1 MSLNADQLYALLP
14 AIYRTRDA
22 ENGGPLQALLAVIA
36 GQSAILEENILQLY
50 DDEFIE
56 TCAPW
61 VIPYIGDLI
70 GVNPIYEIT
79 GQVSGLRRA
88 EVANT
93 IGYRRRKGTLLAL
106 EQVTMDAS
114 GRTTAA
120 VEFFKR
126 LITTESMHHVRPQH
140 FTNVDLRRG
149 GELEWMNTAFDT
161 LNRTIDVRRIAP
173 RVRMPADPDPTPL
186 DINLHGGGRF
196 NIPDIGIY
204 IWRWISFQ
212 VIQAP
217 AFAVDGRR
225 YMFSPLGQDIPLFN
239 LQPNRTSFS
248 RLTTRLDAPQPI
260 RRREFFHD
268 PSQFYGP
275 GLSIQLFADG
285 VPIDVCQICCR
296 DLSDGPGSS
305 WGCTPK
311 GKIGIDPKLG
321 RIELG
326 PDVPVPGQM
335 QVTYCYG
342 FPAEIGGGPYDRS
355 QSFSLPSSP
364 NTYTAVVGSSGT
376 PTLESAIAG
385 WNAQPTKT
393 LGLILLPGFESFDID
408 LPGPAAII
416 LPSESQLYI
425 LSAAVDPGGNPADA
439 IYSGSC
445 ATLRGD
451 IEVRGQQAP
460 VAEGGSIPPA
470 GQLVISG
477 LWISGAIRIGG
488 DPSTVQLLDCTLVP
502 GIGLSRDGRP
512 VSPGE
517 PSVVATAIGVSLSLV
532 RCISGPVGVMFGG
545 MTQIC
550 TCIIDSSSRCGV
562 AYAGADLASEG
573 ADLHIEDSTV
583 IGKVWAH
590 SMELASNTIFLARRP
605 RHDPWDAS
613 LWCSTRQTGC
623 VRFCFLPSDA
633 IVPRQFECLP
643 ADPSQEDA
651 FLPQFV
657 TLEYGHPSYGLL
669 SGDAPMAIWTGADNG
684 SQIGVY
690 NFIQETEA
698 VRNVQLRAPEY
709 LPFSL
714 EAGIFLEPS
723 RAAVIRPVHH
733 VYGVGLRTDA
743 DCCADLEDDELA
755 YTGIGASLI

>member
-1 MSLNADQLYALLP
+1 MS
-14 AIYRTRDA
+14 
-22 ENGGPLQALLAVIA
+22 
-36 GQSAILEENILQLY
+36 
-50 DDEFIE
+50 
-56 TCAPW
+56 
-61 VIPYIGDLI
+61 
-70 GVNPIYEIT
+70 
-79 GQVSGLRRA
+79 
-88 EVANT
+88 
-93 IGYRRRKGTLLAL
+93 
-106 EQVTMDAS
+106 
-114 GRTTAA
+114 
-120 VEFFKR
+120 
-126 LITTESMHHVRPQH
+126 
-140 FTNVDLRRG
+140 
-149 GELEWMNTAFDT
+149 
-161 LNRTIDVRRIAP
+161 
-173 RVRMPADPDPTPL
+173 
-186 DINLHGGGRF
+186 
-196 NIPDIGIY
+196 
-204 IWRWISFQ
+204 
-212 VIQAP
+212 
-217 AFAVDGRR
+217 
-225 YMFSPLGQDIPLFN
+225 
-239 LQPNRTSFS
+239 
-248 RLTTRLDAPQPI
+248 
-260 RRREFFHD
+260 
-268 PSQFYGP
+268 
-275 GLSIQLFADG
+275 
-285 VPIDVCQICCR
+285 QICKAAN
-296 DLSDGPGSS
+296 LSDGPGPS

-311 GKIGIDPKLG
+311 GKIAIDPILG

-326 PDVPVPGQM
+326 QDIPVPRQLR
-335 QVTYCYG
+335 VSYCYG

-355 QSFSLPSSP
+355 QSFSLSSSQI
-364 NTYTAVVGSSGT
+364 TYTAVIGSSAT

-385 WNAQPTKT
+385 WNAQPVGSK
-393 LGLILLPGFESFDID
+393 GLIILPGFESFDID
-408 LPGPAAII
+408 LTGPAAIC
-416 LPSESQLYI
+416 LPSQSQLAI
-425 LSAAVDPGGNPADA
+425 LAAVDPGGNPADA

-445 ATLRGD
+445 VTLRGE
-451 IEVRGQQAP
+451 IEIRGQQAP

-477 LWISGAIRIGG
+477 LWISGSIRIAG

-502 GIGLSRDGRP
+502 GIGLARDGRP
-512 VSPGE
+512 LSPGE
-517 PSVVATAIGVSLSLV
+517 PSVVATVIGVNLSLV
-532 RCISGPVGVMFGG
+532 RCISGPIGVLFGG

-550 TCIIDSSSRCGV
+550 SCIIDSSSRCGV
-562 AYAGADLASEG
+562 AYAGADLASAG

-590 SMELASNTIFLARRP
+590 SMELASNTIFLARLP

-613 LWCSTRQTGC
+613 LWCSTKQSGC

-733 VYGVGLRTDA
+733 VYGYGAPAGRDCGTDH
-743 DCCADLEDDELA
+743 EDDELS
-755 YTGIGASLI
+755 YVGIGASLI